1 MADVRVRSARAAE
14 AATLSE
20 IAERPKTH
28 RGCDAAFSRRS
39 VRLFRSASNRFG
51 WVVSYGLSK
60 MCRLSGMCRMSQMC
74 GLHGWQ
80 YGHARGQ
87 PKRARHL
94 SGDGDL
100 GRGHSVWLDPR
111 LAVAVAETRAV
122 TSWNETD
129 ERVRNRG
136 RPAPVLSSGRAADPP
151 VTCSW
156 WQRRDAV
163 VRELHDVETGRAA
176 IVGGS
181 VVDRA
186 SGRVEAWW

>member
-1 MADVRVRSARAAE
+1 M
-14 AATLSE
+14 
-20 IAERPKTH
+20 
-28 RGCDAAFSRRS
+28 
-39 VRLFRSASNRFG
+39 RLCRSASNRFG

-74 GLHGWQ
+74 GQHGWQ
-80 YGHARGQ
+80 YGHDRGRTE
-87 PKRARHL
+87 RARHF
-94 SGDGDL
+94 SDDG
-100 GRGHSVWLDPR
+100 GRDWGHAIWLDPR
-111 LAVAVAETRAV
+111 PAVAVAETRAV

-129 ERVRNRG
+129 ERVRIRG

-163 VRELHDVETGRAA
+163 VRELHDVETGRAG
-176 IVGGS
+176 IVAGT